1 MNKMLSAGKQ
11 YQNYEY
17 YAKDPI
23 FSVEEGHFIG
33 GLAAE
38 LGFKEMNKE
47 TFEKLQAGQ
56 NAKGEQIIEMAQGKH
71 DPGKDFTFSLDKDLS
86 IFMLSSEQN
95 KVAMQNAL
103 NAAVD
108 KIIDTAI
115 SEGFLSWRE
124 HKGDQ
129 IIDHKITDKN
139 QIAAYGFTQ
148 SLSRDNDP
156 NVHAHIAFFNQTKT
170 ENGDFRAISFDGLFT
185 KGAREYLD
193 NVGKNTFLDTLQKG
207 INKDISSELETN
219 KKTGAINLKSYSQ
232 EDRDYFSKRSQEIEK
247 AKIEL
252 QKEYPNASKGEISQM
267 ANKLTRNDKDFDFK
281 KEDLDKEL
289 EKVKGKTNAIEANI
303 ELSMSYNKENNLSF
317 YKTKLVSSLDN
328 YMKALT
334 QKEIYSSK
342 NSLFTEVLKE
352 NRYATIEN
360 VKQVYDEYLK
370 NGKIEERDLTTKNG
384 QTIKTFALTEDLK
397 AAEEIYKMAANGRGN
412 SFTVGTKEEN
422 DKIIAQ
428 FEKEKGFILSP
439 QQREAVEKFM
449 NQKDQFNFTQG
460 FAGAGKTTAF
470 ELTKRLAEN
479 SNFSIVGFANNGSQ
493 AQNLMNESGIK
504 SQTMASFIASETKNR
519 QGEKALVI
527 IDEASMTGLK
537 TYSEFYKKLNDTFG
551 ANNWKTSL
559 TGDTNQLQS
568 IGKGRVFNDNIE
580 NSENKTVISDIRRQ
594 KNETLKSHIYEYYEQ
609 FEKNK
614 IDGQEMV
621 KSFKDYIKVVKKED
635 DILKEAVKTY
645 MSFNKKESTV
655 ILVRTN
661 EEKNILNAEIRKELS
676 QQGILKG
683 KDNFVGTLTK
693 KNIEETNKLKS
704 ESYEKGDIISFRKSE
719 YKEISRTDD
728 KNNLIYYKSFVYKN
742 VDKNVKIDEEK
753 NKVFI
758 KDKKSGLIQSYDLR
772 NYDKES
778 KNVSYFIGKN
788 ESRLNLSE
796 NSEKTLKIQKYEE
809 NKISLKK
816 NDKVIFTENINLIN
830 NTEKTVKY
838 IKASDQSLLTQ
849 KILKA
854 DKNFNRILD
863 EKKFNKEIAKAE
875 KLGAIINRVE
885 LKNKDGKLIGE
896 SAKIVYEEKKEL
908 KNGQFATFVEK
919 KGNIY
924 NFKVGENILSL
935 DKNNKSNAAAL
946 QKIEHAYAVTTDKAQ
961 GLAFLNVVSVGAVK
975 KTAQKILVDITRAI
989 KNLVLIVSE
998 KSMEKKELEN
1008 GKLGKSDLEKAFE
1021 NKQEKTTLRE
1031 ETKKEIFGNSKNI
1044 DKTEEKKEKFENS
1057 KTKGEENENVR
1068 VYGR

>member
-1 MNKMLSAGKQ
+1 MLSAGKQ

-38 LGFKEMNKE
+38 LGFKEMNQN

-95 KVAMQNAL
+95 KGAMQNAL

-108 KIIDTAI
+108 KIIDMAI

-139 QIAAYGFTQ
+139 QIAAYCFTQ

-156 NVHAHIAFFNQTKT
+156 NVHAHIAFFNQVKT

-185 KGAREYLD
+185 KGAREFLD
-193 NVGKNTFLDTLQKG
+193 NVGKNEFLDSYQKE

-289 EKVKGKTNAIEANI
+289 SRVKEKTNSIESNI
-303 ELSMSYNKENNLSF
+303 ALSMFYNKENNLSF

-384 QTIKTFALTEDLK
+384 QTVKTFALTEDLK
-397 AAEEIYKMAANGRGN
+397 AAEEIYKMAANGKGN

-428 FEKEKGFILSP
+428 FEKEKGFILST

-537 TYSEFYKKLNDTFG
+537 TYSEFFNKLNDTFG
-551 ANNWKTSL
+551 TNNWKVSL

-594 KNETLKSHIYEYYEQ
+594 KNENLKSHIYEYYEQ

-614 IDGQEMV
+614 INGQEMV
-621 KSFKDYIKVVKKED
+621 KSFSDYIKVVKKED

-693 KNIEETNKLKS
+693 KNIEETDKLKS

-719 YKEISRTDD
+719 YKEISRTDN

-753 NKVFI
+753 NKVLI
-758 KDKKSGLIQSYDLR
+758 KDKKSGLTQAYNLR

-778 KNVSYFIGKN
+778 KNVSYFIGK
-788 ESRLNLSE
+788 ESRFNLSE

-809 NKISLKK
+809 NKVSLKK
-816 NDKVIFTENINLIN
+816 NDKVIFTENINLIKP
-830 NTEKTVKY
+830 TEKTVKY
-838 IKASDQSLLTQ
+838 IKHSDQSLLTQ

-854 DKNFNRILD
+854 DKNFKRILD
-863 EKKFNKEIAKAE
+863 ERKFNKEIAKAE
-875 KLGAIINRVE
+875 KLGAKINRVE

-908 KNGQFATFVEK
+908 KNGQFATFVGK

-935 DKNNKSNAAAL
+935 DKNNKTNAVAL

-961 GLAFLNVVSVGAVK
+961 GLAFLNVISVGAVK

-1044 DKTEEKKEKFENS
+1044 DKTEEKKETFENN
-1057 KTKGEENENVR
+1057 KGEENENTR